1 MIKKIFSL
9 FVCLLLLSSC
19 SIIKHKDQLL
29 ALKRLGDDQARQEQ
43 FLKRQEKKFRLLLSD
58 YEKGRLKQGTAQKNI
73 LSRYGEP
80 ISVKEQLEDPSG
92 VTEEFVYRHP
102 EQFFGS
108 EKIYL
113 YFNKDSKLI
122 NWQYQSAAEDNSK

>member
-1 MIKKIFSL
+1 MIKKIFSF
-9 FVCLLLLSSC
+9 FVCSLLLSSC
-19 SIIKHKDQLL
+19 SIIEHKDQLL

-43 FLKRQEKKFRLLLSD
+43 FLKRQEKKFQLLLSD
-58 YEKGRLKQGTAQKNI
+58 YEKGRLKQGTAQKKI

-80 ISVKEQLEDPSG
+80 VSFKEQLEDQSG

-122 NWQYQSAAEDNSK
+122 NWQYQPAAEDDSK